1 MSTHSLAPRGD
12 TQDPDG
18 LPSHVVKVELPLP
31 LRDLRVV
38 NVYAVLGDDG
48 VTLVDSGWA
57 DAPSEAIL
65 LDALGRLGF
74 TPGDVRRIVV
84 THHHW
89 DHISR
94 AIDWQ
99 RRYGTTVLIGRDERH
114 SIEAFDE
121 KTGAYPMQAQLLLKA
136 GAIELSKT
144 IAHFPL
150 QSFERGVPLGPPDIW
165 LDDGDHIDCGGV
177 DLVARAT
184 PGHTRGHL
192 VFEDRRAGIVYT
204 GDHILPRITPS
215 IALERLPEA
224 LPLRSYLSSLQLFV
238 DLPDATMLPAHGAVA
253 PSVKSRA
260 VELIDHHRDRLE
272 RARQLVE
279 AGNSTAYDVARR
291 MLWTRHE
298 RTVDE
303 LGPVH
308 GMTAILEMFA
318 HLELLVTRG
327 VLERTES
334 DAGHHYQ
341 VSQPAGRTR

>member
-1 MSTHSLAPRGD
+1 MSTHSVVPDGGTPA
-12 TQDPDG
+12 TDG
-18 LPSHVVKVELPLP
+18 LPPHIVKIALPLP

-38 NVYAVLGDDG
+38 NVYAILGDDG

-57 DAPSEAIL
+57 DAVSEAVL
-65 LDALGRLGF
+65 LDALDKLGL
-74 TPGDVRRIVV
+74 TPRDVRRIVV

-99 RRYGTTVLIGRDERH
+99 RRYGTTVLIGRDERP
-114 SIEAFDE
+114 SMEAFDE
-121 KTGAYPMQAQLLLKA
+121 RTGAYPVQAQLLLKA
-136 GAIELSKT
+136 GAIDLSKT
-144 IAHFPL
+144 IADYPL
-150 QSFERGVPLGPPDIW
+150 EPFERGVPFGPPDVWIG
-165 LDDGDHIDCGGV
+165 DGDHVDCGGI

-192 VFEDRRAGIVYT
+192 VYEDRHTGIVFT

-238 DLPDATMLPAHGAVA
+238 DLPDALMLPAHGDITA
-253 PSVKSRA
+253 SVKARA
-260 VELIDHHRDRLE
+260 VELIDHHRERLE
-272 RARQLVE
+272 QARQLVE

-291 MLWTRHE
+291 MRWTRHE

-334 DAGHHYQ
+334 DAGHQYE
-341 VSQPAGRTR
+341 VSRPAG